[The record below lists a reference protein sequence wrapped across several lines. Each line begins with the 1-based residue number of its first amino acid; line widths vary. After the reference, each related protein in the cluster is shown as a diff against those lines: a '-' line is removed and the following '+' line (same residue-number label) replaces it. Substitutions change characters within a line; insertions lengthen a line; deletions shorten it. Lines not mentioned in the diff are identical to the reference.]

1 MHNIGDTISQQ
12 LESGVVS
19 RYTIMRVL
27 GQGVCGPVFQIQG
40 PGGDYALKTI
50 PKPRKGEA
58 SEADYLMML
67 ESSPNIVNL
76 AFVIEEEQHLLLA
89 MELCTDDLYSLITA
103 PHSPFSFGN
112 PSMEESHNQ
121 AVRATF
127 MKVLDAVEQCHANG
141 IFHRDLKPENI
152 LFAEDGG
159 VRLADFGLSTTRT
172 VSYQLGC
179 GSVYYMA
186 PEVISKGQCSS
197 YAPAKADMWAL
208 GIIFLNIC
216 TGQNPWESASPTHN
230 NFREYQKN
238 PKILGRLF
246 PLSSEGLRIAQAL
259 LSVDPI
265 LRPSIAQTKDMV
277 KVATNFIGSR
287 STPPTSSDEFSD
299 SMQTESIGSSSTLQ
313 SKESANKK
321 HSPETSYTELNQ
333 PKPSPNPKPSPGC
346 LGFLCFGSL
355 FKSHKV

>member
-1 MHNIGDTISQQ
+1 
-12 LESGVVS
+12 
-19 RYTIMRVL
+19 
-27 GQGVCGPVFQIQG
+27 
-40 PGGDYALKTI
+40 
-50 PKPRKGEA
+50 
-58 SEADYLMML
+58 
-67 ESSPNIVNL
+67 
-76 AFVIEEEQHLLLA
+76 

-208 GIIFLNIC
+208 GIVFLNIC

-277 KVATNFIGSR
+277 KVAINFIGSR
-287 STPPTSSDEFSD
+287 STPPPALTSSPIPCRPSP
-299 SMQTESIGSSSTLQ
+299 SAQAPPSKAKSPPTKNTL
-313 SKESANKK
+313 
-321 HSPETSYTELNQ
+321 L
-333 PKPSPNPKPSPGC
+333 KPPTPNLTSPNPAPTPSPP
-346 LGFLCFGSL
+346 LAASASYASAASSNLVKFRTI
-355 FKSHKV
+355 